1 MEVNG
6 IPIVEAPTSGS
17 SSSLAK
23 DFDTFLTLLTT
34 QLQNQDP
41 LSPLDTTE
49 FTNQLVGF
57 AQVEQAINQNS
68 KLDELIGLQ
77 GTNKLTTGVGYIG
90 KLAEATG
97 DVMLLR
103 DGRGRIGYELSVD
116 SAKTT
121 ITLLDQTGTPVFSTP
136 GSTSAGP
143 HIFDWDGLDDV
154 GNALPDGN
162 YTVLVTALDAED
174 GVLATSTTTFGEV
187 TGVEVVD
194 GKVTLIMDDV
204 SVDLEEVRSITLPP
218 DETGDETDDSEDA

>member
-6 IPIVEAPTSGS
+6 IPIVEAPADGGGT
-17 SSSLAK
+17 SLAK

-49 FTNQLVGF
+49 FTNQLVSF
-57 AQVEQAINQNS
+57 SQVEQAINTNK
-68 KLDELIGLQ
+68 KLDSLIGLQ

-90 KLAEATG
+90 KVAEAAG
-97 DVMLLR
+97 DTMLLR
-103 DGRGRIGYELSVD
+103 DGQGRIGYELATSSD
-116 SAKTT
+116 RTT
-121 ITLLDQTGTPVFSTP
+121 ITILTESGTPVFSTP
-136 GSTSAGP
+136 GSNQAGP

-154 GNALPDGN
+154 GNELPDGN

-174 GVLATSTTTFGEV
+174 NVLETSTTTFGEV

-194 GKVTLIMDDV
+194 GIVTLIMDDV
-204 SVDLEEVRSITLPP
+204 SVNLDEVRSVTLPKE
-218 DETGDETDDSEDA
+218 DTQDS